1 MCVQNV
7 GGAIYPSTNEGSLN
21 SLCELPYDDNT
32 YLTYT
37 QHPGYTATA
46 LNVTSPYYSAASAAL
61 ASSSSSQNNVLLPRG
76 ETIEK
81 ANFNKNQNLF
91 DTIK

>member
-1 MCVQNV
+1 M
-7 GGAIYPSTNEGSLN
+7 GGVIYPSTNEGSLN

-46 LNVTSPYYSAASAAL
+46 LNVTSPYYSAASASAATSL
-61 ASSSSSQNNVLLPRG
+61 SSQTNVLLPRE

-81 ANFNKNQNLF
+81 ANFNKNQNLV
-91 DTIK
+91 DTLK

>member
-1 MCVQNV
+1 M
-7 GGAIYPSTNEGSLN
+7 GGVVYPSTTEGSLN

-37 QHPGYTATA
+37 LHPGYTATA
-46 LNVTSPYYSAASAAL
+46 LNVTNPYYSASHQTNA
-61 ASSSSSQNNVLLPRG
+61 LLPRE

-81 ANFNKNQNLF
+81 ANFNKNQNLV
-91 DTIK
+91 DMIK